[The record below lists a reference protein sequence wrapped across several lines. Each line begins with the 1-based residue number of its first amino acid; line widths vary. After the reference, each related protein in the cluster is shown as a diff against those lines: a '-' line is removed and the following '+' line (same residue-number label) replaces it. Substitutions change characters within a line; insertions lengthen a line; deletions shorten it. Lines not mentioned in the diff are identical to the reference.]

1 MSPSFNGAHLVKGT
15 NFESLNVGPLKF
27 LEATNLFLL
36 KIVCFLVCCFD
47 YNCQFLAAD
56 LDIPFFRL
64 VPAGQTEFSK
74 DAAFGYKASNLREV
88 CLIPQD
94 INLEQ
99 CSLM

>member
-1 MSPSFNGAHLVKGT
+1 MWACI
-15 NFESLNVGPLKF
+15 NFV
-27 LEATNLFLL
+27 EASNLFLL
-36 KIVCFLVCCFD
+36 NIVCFSVCCFD
-47 YNCQFLAAD
+47 YNSRFLAAD

-99 CSLM
+99 YSLM